1 MFNKIE
7 HKKYYSISLLLST
20 KKRKNFESLGL
31 ESGISGDKIAQL
43 VTDNAI
49 TANDLIALAQ
59 RMFGRKKV
67 YLLIDDTLIL
77 KTYSRVI
84 EGTSD
89 NYSSSE
95 KRMYRSFCSVV
106 AMLTDGITAIPIDQ
120 QIWTSKEF
128 TSSEYKRKWE
138 LAQDLI
144 LYLKQK
150 IDIKC
155 VILDGLYAVDEFI
168 KWLNEQE
175 VFFEMRFHSNRV
187 ISKNGVKAQIKKH
200 SALRLMRGRSRRTIK
215 AFWKETPLYFTALK
229 RQLANGYFT
238 TVFQVSNFKANS
250 SEHVKLYGYRWNIE
264 KFFRTAK
271 QYLGL
276 NDCQSR
282 KIERQ
287 KGHVLQVFIA
297 YALAQYERVKS
308 KLKNVETA
316 IKSIKLQNSRQ
327 SNYAIN
333 RLRGIFFNF

>member
-1 MFNKIE
+1 M
-7 HKKYYSISLLLST
+7 
-20 KKRKNFESLGL
+20 
-31 ESGISGDKIAQL
+31 
-43 VTDNAI
+43 
-49 TANDLIALAQ
+49 
-59 RMFGRKKV
+59 
-67 YLLIDDTLIL
+67 
-77 KTYSRVI
+77 
-84 EGTSD
+84 GTSP
-89 NYSSSE
+89 
-95 KRMYRSFCSVV
+95 RSYFLSQ
-106 AMLTDGITAIPIDQ
+106 AKT
-120 QIWTSKEF
+120 
-128 TSSEYKRKWE
+128 
-138 LAQDLI
+138 
-144 LYLKQK
+144 
-150 IDIKC
+150 DIKC

-215 AFWKETPLYFTALK
+215 AFWKEMPLYFTALK

-238 TVFQVSNFKANS
+238 TVFQVSKFKANS

-333 RLRGIFFNF
+333 RLCGIFFNF